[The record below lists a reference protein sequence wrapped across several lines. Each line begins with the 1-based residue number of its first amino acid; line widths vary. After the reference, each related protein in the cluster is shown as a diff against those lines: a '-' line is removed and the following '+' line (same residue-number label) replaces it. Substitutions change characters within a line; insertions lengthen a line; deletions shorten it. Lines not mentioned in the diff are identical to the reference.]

1 MTREFQTVR
10 LSDIIEIWESFTG
23 WYWFVTELHPDG
35 VAFGLV
41 RGFETEWGYFS
52 LKELEALRKSGR
64 VWRVAKRN
72 WSVCPC
78 VVDDTAD
85 TETRR
90 AQKNAE
96 IKTLDDALRFFA
108 QHGMSLEKDG
118 KRYTA
123 LACPRGRFVFEG
135 KMSEAKLLVVAR
147 QLQQRFGEQS
157 EEELWGDGDD
167 NGSTGPGGDE
177 PPEDP
182 DRGTSRPNG

>member
-1 MTREFQTVR
+1 MTIGFDTVR
-10 LSDIIEIWESFTG
+10 LSQIIEIWESFTG

-52 LKELEALRKSGR
+52 LKELETLRKSGR

-78 VVDDTAD
+78 VVDDTAG

-90 AQKNAE
+90 AKKNAE
-96 IKTLDDALRFFA
+96 IKTLDDALQFFA
-108 QHGMSLEKDG
+108 RHGMSLETDG

-147 QLQQRFGEQS
+147 QLRQRFGDQS
-157 EEELWGDGDD
+157 EEELWGDSDEGDPTG
-167 NGSTGPGGDE
+167 GSEDE
-177 PPEDP
+177 PRDDP
-182 DRGTSRPNG
+182 DRSKEPPDG